1 LEKCT
6 KEKYKRKV
14 EDAIKLEKK
23 IFGNAHT
30 ENEYYD
36 NMKRGL
42 RIEIIY
48 ADIKQNEKVS
58 SYPCAFIALFNRV
71 DAQKITRHIWL
82 YGVLP
87 EMIGKGLMKSLFSR
101 CFSGDPN
108 FDSPCCSDERE
119 YDKTDIISVHTYPDF
134 YKEMFCLIKKYGFI
148 EEKELVGKYKGK
160 GRFVRYVTTFAE
172 IRKIMN
178 SPSQIC
184 LLEIK

>member
-42 RIEIIY
+42 RIDIIY

-101 CFSGDPN
+101 CFSGDTN

-134 YKEMFCLIKKYGFI
+134 TKKC
-148 EEKELVGKYKGK
+148 
-160 GRFVRYVTTFAE
+160 FVLLRNMDLL
-172 IRKIMN
+172 KKKN
-178 SPSQIC
+178 WWQI
-184 LLEIK
+184 